1 MAEKTISD
9 PSQHFVQTKNTYN
22 SNLVRSTE
30 LQNLLEPRDNS
41 SLVYTRMTTKPNERQ
56 FMLSLKSEI
65 QQLQQEND
73 TLRQTVASLM
83 EQVEQVE
90 LDKVSLSEMS

>member
-9 PSQHFVQTKNTYN
+9 PSQQFIQTKNTYN

-41 SLVYTRMTTKPNERQ
+41 SLVYTRPTTKPSERQ

-73 TLRQTVASLM
+73 TLRQTVTSLQ
-83 EQVEQVE
+83 E
-90 LDKVSLSEMS
+90 